1 MPPGEPIPSP
11 LAPCPSHLAWRR
23 KKQSSKNAKAVK
35 DDTTKELFENG
46 DWARNDITM
55 ERVGR
60 SVLVYSFIKDGQA
73 KGERV
78 DASVSTLCSGQTF
91 RIRLQDFM
99 YEEKKGGDAG
109 RNVFPSDLDVI
120 PQFSVVEV
128 MFSPANQGQ
137 YEQGYGLQVGRIRP
151 CDFTLYS
158 MQTPLGL
165 GLLPASYEDSVRQSE
180 GHVERNPGLKRVLED
195 KSTGFFGRIT
205 KGSYITKYNDDYRIV
220 GPKENPTDPQS
231 RHLNVMEGGVFAI
244 DIHRDDLLRFANAG
258 ESEVEDGLIYAQF
271 LVDFAAAAGALDFYV
286 TYNEYLL
293 RQDPNRSPF
302 TGAPLIDSHRLLEF
316 IRTEEITGEPG
327 QRFPLPFDFSMDKP
341 FLALTPV
348 PEDPERSGEE
358 PRPCSDFAITSQN
371 AHVGGDRTYTLS
383 LGDATEEDIQTILF
397 VPKSGAGGGN
407 RMMLGRQDYRM
418 LKKRKAD
425 D

>member
-1 MPPGEPIPSP
+1 MRPFRCPGLLIP
-11 LAPCPSHLAWRR
+11 LVTTTFHR
-23 KKQSSKNAKAVK
+23 KKQTSKNAKVARDDNQK
-35 DDTTKELFENG
+35 DLFENG

-78 DASVSTLCSGQTF
+78 DASVSTICSGQTF
-91 RIRLQDFM
+91 RFRLQDFM
-99 YEEKKGGDAG
+99 YEEKKGGDSA
-109 RNVFPSDLDVI
+109 RNVFPSDVDVI
-120 PQFSVVEV
+120 PQFSVIEV

-137 YEQGYGLQVGRIRP
+137 FEQGYGLSVARVRP
-151 CDFTLYS
+151 CDFSLYS
-158 MQTPLGL
+158 MQSPLGL
-165 GLLPASYEDSVRQSE
+165 GLLPGSYEESVRLSE
-180 GHVERNPGLKRVLED
+180 GYTEHNPGLKRVLED
-195 KSTGFFGRIT
+195 KSTGFFGRVT
-205 KGSYITKYNDDYRIV
+205 QGSYIIKYNDDYRIV

-231 RHLNVMEGGVFAI
+231 KHLNVMEGGVFAI
-244 DIHRDDLLRFANAG
+244 DMHRDDLLRFANAG
-258 ESEVEDGLIYAQF
+258 ESEVEDSLIYAQF

-327 QRFPLPFDFSMDKP
+327 QRFPLPFDFSMDRP

-371 AHVGGDRTYTLS
+371 AHVGGDRIYTLS

-407 RMMLGRQDYRM
+407 RMLLGRQDYRM
-418 LKKRKAD
+418 LKKRKAED
-425 D
+425 